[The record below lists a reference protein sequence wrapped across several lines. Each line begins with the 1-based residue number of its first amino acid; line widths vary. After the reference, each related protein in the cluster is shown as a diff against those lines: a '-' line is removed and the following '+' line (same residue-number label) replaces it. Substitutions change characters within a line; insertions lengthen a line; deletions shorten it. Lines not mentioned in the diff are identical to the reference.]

1 MRHMHHMQKSARLFA
16 TIQSKLHMKV
26 AYGIANRVECPY
38 AALFCRIVAHT
49 SKTHI
54 IMADSDFEHDSDSTT
69 QSDNEEGEVIIDEVV
84 RYFLRQRTEQHERA
98 EAREIRLLVLDR

>member
-1 MRHMHHMQKSARLFA
+1 MRDFLHMGYETGSVLNFFASHMPYAPYAPYAKSARLFA
-16 TIQSKLHMKV
+16 TIQSELHMKV

-69 QSDNEEGEVIIDEVV
+69 TSDNEERDEN
-84 RYFLRQRTEQHERA
+84 Y
-98 EAREIRLLVLDR
+98 